1 MMSVCEELSGRL
13 TAFLH
18 RELPLTDS
26 ESIER
31 HLSLCAECR
40 AKLDKL
46 HLVTRNLRKQVLTEP
61 SARVRKQLQQRME
74 NALRPAP
81 KAPTKVAELPR
92 LDAAREGWHIVATE
106 PHALTLTPVPALPAP
121 PALLPAP
128 SSPGAP
134 QSQSFPLAVDMSASR
149 APQDDNSARVS
160 ARQTARSARLTQ
172 DRERIRVLLCI
183 LLALLTALAGVL
195 AWRQLHTPT
204 VSAAHLPSRETAARQ
219 QRWQER
225 VRVRDQDQLR
235 QSFLSRDLK
244 LPLEVS
250 SSQLY
255 LLPHH
260 DASSGETFLA
270 LYREEDV
277 EALGKDPTVDIVV
290 FRAALETAQIVPFA
304 DGQIQFPA
312 KVAGEQ
318 PLELY
323 VGAEHRVAV
332 MPMGFRFEIWSAPR
346 LQRYLAGE
354 TTPPAKGLMA
364 AQGLPPERP

>member
-1 MMSVCEELSGRL
+1 MSVCEDLSGRL

-26 ESIER
+26 ESVER
-31 HLSLCAECR
+31 HLATCAECR

-74 NALRPAP
+74 NALRPPP
-81 KAPTKVAELPR
+81 KTTQTPKPLELPR
-92 LDAAREGWHIVATE
+92 PEAAREGWHIVATE
-106 PHALTLTPVPALPAP
+106 PQALTLTPVPAPSAA

-134 QSQSFPLAVDMSASR
+134 QSFPLAVDLSASR
-149 APQDDNSARVS
+149 APNDENSARIS
-160 ARQTARSARLTQ
+160 ARQTARSARLTLH
-172 DRERIRVLLCI
+172 RERVGVLLCV

-195 AWRQLHTPT
+195 AWRLLHSPYA
-204 VSAAHLPSRETAARQ
+204 SAANVPSRDTAARQ
-219 QRWQER
+219 QRWQDR

-235 QSFLSRDLK
+235 QSFLSRELK

-260 DASSGETFLA
+260 DATSGETFLA

-277 EALGKDPTVDIVV
+277 EALGKDPTVDITV
-290 FRAALETAQIVPFA
+290 FRAALDSAQKVPFA
-304 DGQIQFPA
+304 DGQIQLPA
-312 KVAGEQ
+312 KLAGNQ
-318 PLELY
+318 ALELY
-323 VGAEHRVAV
+323 VGSEHRVAV
-332 MPMGFRFEIWSAPR
+332 LPMGFRFEIWSAPR
-346 LQRYLAGE
+346 LQKYLAGE
-354 TTPPAKGLMA
+354 TTPPAKGLVA
-364 AQGLPPERP
+364 AQGLPPEKP